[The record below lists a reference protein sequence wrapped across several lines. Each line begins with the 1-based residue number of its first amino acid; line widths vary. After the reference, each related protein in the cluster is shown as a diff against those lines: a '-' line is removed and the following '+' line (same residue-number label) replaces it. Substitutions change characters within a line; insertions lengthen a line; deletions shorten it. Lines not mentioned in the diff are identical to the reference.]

1 MESCVDHLQRY
12 FDLEAPFPMSRTL
25 MQEQYFFPSARCSQI
40 RTPMTHWSPRS
51 RMSTRRIVLDTRQR
65 RVNGRGSTPSN
76 VESRLR
82 LFHPSPSAESIRPLL
97 LPVYRPPRCPYLA
110 LRELREQTN
119 AKRGLAALS
128 RDNEVFSNVTVRRER
143 CQATIALLYLPVSP
157 AVSL

>member
-1 MESCVDHLQRY
+1 
-12 FDLEAPFPMSRTL
+12 MSRTL
-25 MQEQYFFPSARCSQI
+25 MQEQYFFPSARCLQI

-97 LPVYRPPRCPYLA
+97 LPVYRHPRRPSHA
-110 LRELREQTN
+110 LRELQEQTN
-119 AKRGLAALS
+119 TKRGLAAVS

-143 CQATIALLYLPVSP
+143 CQATIALVYLPVSP